1 MRQKI
6 TLLILITI
14 LSFSIKSQSLYF
26 PPTTGNVW
34 DSILPSNL
42 NYCQTRIDSLYNY
55 LQAKNTKSF
64 ILLKDGKRVLE
75 KYFGTYT
82 KDSLW
87 YWASASKSLA
97 SFITGV
103 AQQKGYININNK
115 VSQYLGTGWTNA
127 PLVKE
132 NLINVK
138 HLITMTSGLND
149 APSSPCTNEDT
160 SKSCLTY
167 LADAGTR
174 WAYHTGAYR
183 KVQDVVSNAV
193 GQNYN
198 LITNNW
204 IESKTGMSG
213 TWFQQ
218 VYYSKARDMARF
230 GLLNLNKG
238 IWNTDTIMK
247 DTSYFRA
254 MTNTSQNLNL
264 AYGYLW
270 WLNGKASGMAPG
282 FQIVF
287 PGPLMSNA
295 PTDMYAALGKNDQ
308 KIYVVPSTNMIVVRQ
323 GNTAGGF
330 SLAASAFDNVLWDYI
345 NKLDCSVTNV
355 KELSNNSINI
365 YPNPTTSEQLTIN
378 TEQSNIKSITIY
390 DIIGHKVYSSEL
402 KTSTHKT
409 EIDCSFLSTGVYT
422 IEIFNT
428 TNEKMWRKFVK
439 Q

>member
-1 MRQKI
+1 MKKSI
-6 TLLILITI
+6 TLFFAIILF
-14 LSFSIKSQSLYF
+14 SFSVKAQSLYF
-26 PPTTGNVW
+26 PTTTGNVW

-42 NYCQTRIDSLYNY
+42 NYCQARIDSLYNY
-55 LQAKNTKSF
+55 LQLKNTKSF

-82 KDSLW
+82 KDSIW

-115 VSQYLGTGWTNA
+115 VSQYIGNGWTSA
-127 PLVKE
+127 PLAKE
-132 NLINVK
+132 NLITVK
-138 HLITMTSGLND
+138 HLISMNSGLED
-149 APSSPCTNEDT
+149 APPLPCDNEDT
-160 SKSCLTY
+160 SKACLTY

-198 LITNNW
+198 VITNNW
-204 IESKTGMSG
+204 IENQTGMSG
-213 TWFQQ
+213 VWFQQ

-270 WLNGKASGMAPG
+270 WLNGKTSLMTPG
-282 FQIVF
+282 FQFLF
-287 PGPLMSNA
+287 PGTLMSNA
-295 PTDMYAALGKNDQ
+295 PSDMYAALGKNDQ
-308 KIYVVPSTNMIVVRQ
+308 KIYVVPSTKMVVVRQ

-330 SLAASAFDNVLWDYI
+330 NLATSAFDNVLWDYI
-345 NKLDCSVTNV
+345 NKLDCSVNTV
-355 KELSNNSINI
+355 KENINLNYKL
-365 YPNPTTSEQLTIN
+365 YPNPVNDVLRIENPSQTI
-378 TEQSNIKSITIY
+378 
-390 DIIGHKVYSSEL
+390 
-402 KTSTHKT
+402 T
-409 EIDCSFLSTGVYT
+409 EIRVLDILGKIIYENKEVHQTPNISVDFSVV
-422 IEIFNT
+422 
-428 TNEKMWRKFVK
+428 RKGIYVVELVNNQNASARYKLVK
-439 Q
+439 L

>member
-1 MRQKI
+1 MKKNI
-6 TLLILITI
+6 TLFFAIIL
-14 LSFSIKSQSLYF
+14 FSSTVKAQSLYF

-42 NYCQTRIDSLYNY
+42 NYCQARIDSLYNY
-55 LQAKNTKSF
+55 LQLKNTKSF

-97 SFITGV
+97 SFISGV

-115 VSQYLGTGWTNA
+115 VSQYLGTGWTSA
-127 PLVKE
+127 PLAKE
-132 NLINVK
+132 NLITVK
-138 HLITMTSGLND
+138 NLIQMTSGLED
-149 APSSPCTNEDT
+149 VPPLPCDNEDT
-160 SKSCLTY
+160 AKICLTY

-198 LITNNW
+198 VITNNW
-204 IESKTGMSG
+204 IESQTGMSG
-213 TWFQQ
+213 VWFQQ

-270 WLNGKASGMAPG
+270 WLNGKASLMTPG
-282 FQIVF
+282 FQFIF
-287 PGPLMSNA
+287 PGTLMSNA
-295 PTDMYAALGKNDQ
+295 PADMYAALGKNDQ
-308 KIYVVPSTNMIVVRQ
+308 KIYVVPSKNMVVVRQ

-330 SLAASAFDNVLWDYI
+330 NLAASAFDNVLWDYI
-345 NKLDCSVTNV
+345 NKLDCSVT
-355 KELSNNSINI
+355 SINENTSVTYKL
-365 YPNPTTSEQLTIN
+365 YPNPVTDILTIEN
-378 TEQSNIKSITIY
+378 PSLIIYKIKILDVLGNVIYENYPTTEAQSIRLDFSSFSKALYFLEVENNNKIIIRYKITKS
-390 DIIGHKVYSSEL
+390 
-402 KTSTHKT
+402 
-409 EIDCSFLSTGVYT
+409 
-422 IEIFNT
+422 
-428 TNEKMWRKFVK
+428 
-439 Q
+439 

>member
-1 MRQKI
+1 MKQKF
-6 TLLILITI
+6 TLLLLVT
-14 LSFSIKSQSLYF
+14 LLNQSIKSQSLYF

-42 NYCQTRIDSLYNY
+42 NYCQARIDSLYNY

-82 KDSLW
+82 KDSTW

-97 SFITGV
+97 GFITGV
-103 AQQKGYININNK
+103 AQQKGYININNQ
-115 VSQYLGTGWTNA
+115 VSQYLGTGWTSA
-127 PLVKE
+127 PLAKE
-132 NLINVK
+132 NLITVK
-138 HLITMTSGLND
+138 HLISMTSGLND
-149 APSSPCTNEDT
+149 APALPCDNEDT
-160 SKSCLTY
+160 VKACLTY

-198 LITNNW
+198 VITNNW

-218 VYYSKARDMARF
+218 LYYSKARDMARF

-238 IWNTDTIMK
+238 IWNTDTLLK
-247 DTSYFRA
+247 DTAYFRA
-254 MTNTSQNLNL
+254 MTNTSQSLNK

-270 WLNGKASGMAPG
+270 WLNGKISGMAPG

-295 PTDMYAALGKNDQ
+295 PIDMYAALGKNDQ
-308 KIYVVPSTNMIVVRQ
+308 KIYVVPSKNIVIVRQ

-345 NKLDCSVTNV
+345 NKLDCSLTSVIENE
-355 KELSNNSINI
+355 KPRIALF
-365 YPNPTTSEQLTIN
+365 PNPVSSVLTIN
-378 TEQSNIKSITIY
+378 NYNFTISTIKIY
-390 DIIGHKVYSSEL
+390 DMYGSLH
-402 KTSTHKT
+402 
-409 EIDCSFLSTGVYT
+409 LS
-422 IEIFNT
+422 INNEQANT
-428 TNEKMWRKFVK
+428 TIDLSGLKKGIYTLELESNANFLFREKIVK
-439 Q
+439 D

>member
-1 MRQKI
+1 MKQKI
-6 TLLILITI
+6 TLFITV
-14 LSFSIKSQSLYF
+14 LFFSFSARSQSLYF
-26 PPTTGNVW
+26 PPTTSNVW
-34 DSILPSNL
+34 DSILPSSL
-42 NYCQTRIDSLYNY
+42 NYCQARIDSLYNY
-55 LQAKNTKSF
+55 LQTKNTKSF

-82 KDSLW
+82 RDSIW

-115 VSQYLGTGWTNA
+115 ASQYLGAGWTSA
-127 PLVKE
+127 PLAKE
-132 NLINVK
+132 NLITVK

-160 SKSCLTY
+160 AKTCLTY

-204 IESKTGMSG
+204 IEAKTGMSG
-213 TWFQQ
+213 AWFQQ

-230 GLLNLNKG
+230 GLLSLNKG
-238 IWNTDTIMK
+238 IWNTDTLMK
-247 DTSYFRA
+247 DTAYFRA
-254 MTNTSQNLNL
+254 MVNTSQNLNL

-287 PGPLMSNA
+287 PGTLMSNA

-308 KIYVVPSTNMIVVRQ
+308 KIYVVPSTNMVVVRQ

-345 NKLDCSVTNV
+345 NKLNCSVTSV
-355 KELSNNSINI
+355 SEHEPTMHIV
-365 YPNPTTSEQLTIN
+365 YPNPVSTLLTIEN
-378 TEQSNIKSITIY
+378 NDRLIDHVSVY
-390 DIIGHKVYSSEL
+390 DIYGKTVYNSVKQETTVS
-402 KTSTHKT
+402 
-409 EIDCSFLSTGVYT
+409 IDFTGFEKGIYIV
-422 IEIFNT
+422 EIFNK
-428 TNEKMWRKFVK
+428 NLSVSRKK
-439 Q
+439 IIKN

>member
-1 MRQKI
+1 MKKII
-6 TLLILITI
+6 TLFFAFILF
-14 LSFSIKSQSLYF
+14 SFTVKAQSLYF

-42 NYCQTRIDSLYNY
+42 NYCQARIDSLYNY

-82 KDSLW
+82 KDSIW

-115 VSQYLGTGWTNA
+115 VSQYLGTGWTSA
-127 PLVKE
+127 PLIKE
-132 NLINVK
+132 NLITVK
-138 HLITMTSGLND
+138 HLINMTSGLND
-149 APSSPCTNEDT
+149 APPLPCDNEDT
-160 SKSCLTY
+160 AKACLTY

-183 KVQDVVSNAV
+183 KVQDVVSNSV

-198 LITNNW
+198 IITNNW

-213 TWFQQ
+213 AWFQQ

-238 IWNTDTIMK
+238 IWNTDTLLK
-247 DTSYFRA
+247 DTSYFRS
-254 MTNTSQNLNL
+254 MINTSQNLNL

-270 WLNGKASGMAPG
+270 WLNGKASGMAPA

-308 KIYVVPSTNMIVVRQ
+308 KIYVVPSTNMVVVRQ

-345 NKLDCSVTNV
+345 NKLDCSVTGLN
-355 KELSNNSINI
+355 EESNFHFKL
-365 YPNPTTSEQLTIN
+365 YPNPVNDVLTIEN
-378 TEQSNIKSITIY
+378 TSSTISKIKVMDILGNNIYENAISNDIRAIHIDFSSFSKAIY
-390 DIIGHKVYSSEL
+390 FV
-402 KTSTHKT
+402 
-409 EIDCSFLSTGVYT
+409 EIQ
-422 IEIFNT
+422 T
-428 TNEKMWRKFVK
+428 TNKTCIRYKIMKS
-439 Q
+439 

>member
-1 MRQKI
+1 MKKNI
-6 TLLILITI
+6 TLFFAIILF
-14 LSFSIKSQSLYF
+14 SFTVKAQSLYF

-42 NYCQTRIDSLYNY
+42 NYCQARIDSLYNY
-55 LQAKNTKSF
+55 LQIKNTKSF

-115 VSQYLGTGWTNA
+115 VSQYLGTGWTSA
-127 PLVKE
+127 PLAKE
-132 NLINVK
+132 NLITVK
-138 HLITMTSGLND
+138 HLISMTSGLED
-149 APSSPCTNEDT
+149 APPLPCDNEDT
-160 SKSCLTY
+160 AKACLIY
-167 LADAGTR
+167 LVDAGTR

-183 KVQDVVSNAV
+183 KVQDVVSSAV

-198 LITNNW
+198 VITNNW
-204 IESKTGMSG
+204 IESATGMSG

-247 DTSYFRA
+247 DTSYYRA

-270 WLNGKASGMAPG
+270 WLNGKTSLMTPG
-282 FQIVF
+282 FQFVF
-287 PGPLMSNA
+287 PGTLMSNA
-295 PTDMYAALGKNDQ
+295 PSDMYAALGKNDQ
-308 KIYVVPSTNMIVVRQ
+308 KIYVVPSTNMVVVRQ

-330 SLAASAFDNVLWDYI
+330 NLAASAFDNVLWDYI
-345 NKLDCSVTNV
+345 NKLDCSVTG
-355 KELSNNSINI
+355 INENTSVMYKL
-365 YPNPTTSEQLTIN
+365 YPNPVTDILTIENSSLTISKIKIVDVLGNIIYEDNQMKTTPVIYLDFSSFSKALYFVELEN
-378 TEQSNIKSITIY
+378 TQQ
-390 DIIGHKVYSSEL
+390 
-402 KTSTHKT
+402 TSARYK
-409 EIDCSFLSTGVYT
+409 LM
-422 IEIFNT
+422 
-428 TNEKMWRKFVK
+428 KL
-439 Q
+439 

>member
-1 MRQKI
+1 MKKTI
-6 TLLILITI
+6 TLLFAIIL
-14 LSFSIKSQSLYF
+14 FSIAVKAQSLYF
-26 PPTTGNVW
+26 PPTTGTVW

-42 NYCQTRIDSLYNY
+42 NYCQARIDSLYNY
-55 LQAKNTKSF
+55 LQVKNTKSF

-115 VSQYLGTGWTNA
+115 VSQYLGTGWTSA

-132 NLINVK
+132 NLITVK
-138 HLITMTSGLND
+138 NLIQMTSGLED
-149 APSSPCTNEDT
+149 APPLPCDNEDT
-160 SKSCLTY
+160 SKACLTY
-167 LADAGTR
+167 FADAGTR

-198 LITNNW
+198 VITNNW
-204 IESKTGMSG
+204 IESPTGMSG
-213 TWFQQ
+213 LWYQQ

-254 MTNTSQNLNL
+254 MINTSQNLNL

-270 WLNGKASGMAPG
+270 WLNGKASLMSPG
-282 FQIVF
+282 FQFVF
-287 PGPLMSNA
+287 PGTLMSNA
-295 PTDMYAALGKNDQ
+295 PSDMYCALGKNDQ
-308 KIYVVPSTNMIVVRQ
+308 KIYVVPSKNMVVVRQ

-330 SLAASAFDNVLWDYI
+330 NLAASAFDNVLWDYI
-345 NKLDCSVTNV
+345 NKLDCSVTAVQEN
-355 KELSNNSINI
+355 SNLNYKL
-365 YPNPTTSEQLTIN
+365 YPNPINDVLRIENPTQTI
-378 TEQSNIKSITIY
+378 TAIRVLDILGKVIYERKGVHETSNISIDFSNFSKGIY
-390 DIIGHKVYSSEL
+390 IVEL
-402 KTSTHKT
+402 ENTQQTSARYK
-409 EIDCSFLSTGVYT
+409 LM
-422 IEIFNT
+422 
-428 TNEKMWRKFVK
+428 KL
-439 Q
+439 